1 MKEYFSGHAAAQDEG
16 VYPEIVE
23 PLMGAVWTERINAAC
38 RLIDEILLMQA
49 AVSPLIR

>member
-1 MKEYFSGHAAAQDEG
+1 MKEYFQDMLLLRMNECF
-16 VYPEIVE
+16 PEIVE

-38 RLIDEILLMQA
+38 RQIDEILLMQA